1 MTEALSKEVRAEEV
15 SVKKKEPG
23 KGSWGPVIALV
34 VLMPL
39 ISYAV
44 AEYLLVPKLK
54 QSLGN
59 SGAGRGTEVAKAAGP
74 TTSALPYSYS
84 FQDIVVNLAGSNG
97 TRYLKVSYTAFSA
110 SSDLQERMTRHRNEL
125 LDMNLRVLS
134 SKTLGELEAPGARNL
149 LRNELIENLNRVLGE
164 NIVEQVYFTDFVVQ

>member
-15 SVKKKEPG
+15 SVQKKGPG
-23 KGSWGPVIALV
+23 KGSWGPVIALII
-34 VLMPL
+34 LMPL
-39 ISYAV
+39 ISYAA

-59 SGAGRGTEVAKAAGP
+59 TSGRGAEVSKPGGP